1 MKSIAQICDH
11 YFQYNDYKASAG
23 FDLSYDINST
33 SITNKFLNKFLF
45 GDHIDA
51 QNKQWMFAGL
61 KPDNTFGADVE
72 GGISFVTFP
81 DTFAGSTNMGLFV
94 KYNKY
99 YHADLSFTRDL
110 FELFFDGNERF
121 AGQEADLSNS
131 SLNLVNYEQ
140 LQLGILTKFG
150 DDKIKHTFGIGVSL
164 NNGYQNTRIDI
175 KDGKIYTDVNA
186 EYLDFSANYDIYR
199 SDTSTGG
206 SNALKGF
213 GTSANIYY
221 SFITE
226 KKNIFDLELTDFG
239 FITWNKNSQQ
249 FSRDTAFHFE
259 GINVDDILNIN
270 GSIFD
275 NANPDSVFNSYTY
288 ADTTMR
294 YTMMT
299 PACLKIS
306 YQYNFSEKT
315 RMEFCFKKKF
325 FSHYDPFFLVKAQW
339 VPTKNNIISFNFSYG
354 GYGSANP
361 AVNHNGNFGL
371 EYAHDFGKGMV
382 MIAGTNYINGFIYPY
397 STTGQ
402 GAFITLK
409 KYFL

>member
-1 MKSIAQICDH
+1 MAQICDH

-23 FDLSYDINST
+23 IDASYDFNST
-33 SITNKFLNKFLF
+33 SISNKFFDNFIF
-45 GDHIDA
+45 GNHITTQD
-51 QNKQWMFAGL
+51 KQWMFANL

-81 DTFAGSTNMGLFV
+81 DTLAGSANMGLFV

-99 YHADLSFTRDL
+99 YHADLTFSRDL
-110 FELFFDGNERF
+110 FELFFDGNKHF

-131 SLNLVNYEQ
+131 SLNVINYEQ
-140 LQLGILTKFG
+140 FQFGILTKFG
-150 DDKIKHTFGIGVSL
+150 NSQIKHTFGIGVSI

-175 KDGKIYTDVNA
+175 KDGKLYTDNNA

-199 SDTSTGG
+199 SDTSSGR
-206 SNALKGF
+206 SNAFKGF

-226 KKNIFDLELTDFG
+226 QKNIFDFELTDFG
-239 FITWNKNSQQ
+239 FIEWNRHSQQ
-249 FSRDTAFHFE
+249 FSKDTAFHFE

-270 GSIFD
+270 GNIFD
-275 NANPDSVFNSYTY
+275 NANPDSVLNSYTY

-299 PACLKIS
+299 PACLKVS
-306 YQYNFSEKT
+306 YLKNVSDKF

-325 FSHYDPFFLVKAQW
+325 FSHYDPLFMVKTEFL
-339 VPTKNNIISFNFSYG
+339 PNKNNIISFNVSYG
-354 GYGSANP
+354 GYSSADP
-361 AVNHNGNFGL
+361 RINHSGNFGI
-371 EYAHDFGKGMV
+371 EYAHNFGKGMV
-382 MIAGTNYINGFIYPY
+382 LLAGTNYLNGFIYPY